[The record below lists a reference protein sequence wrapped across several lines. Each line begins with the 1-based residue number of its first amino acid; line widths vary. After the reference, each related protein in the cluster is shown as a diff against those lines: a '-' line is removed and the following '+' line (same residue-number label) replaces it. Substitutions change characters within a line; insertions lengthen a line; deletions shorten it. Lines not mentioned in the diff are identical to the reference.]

1 MTPYSDPNDK
11 REWQKQNF
19 RKNYGHKLT
28 NQPGDPEFRE
38 LEAERKKPWY
48 QKKQKC
54 KRVVELFEQPGSF
67 LPQFGTLR
75 TWLRRCSQD
84 KVPAMGKVPAMKHQG
99 KWYTSIAAVTWSIW
113 QCGDEAFKENYRAP
127 CKPYFLD

>member
-1 MTPYSDPNDK
+1 MTPYADPNDK

-19 RKNYGHKLT
+19 RVRYHN
-28 NQPGDPEFRE
+28 DPQFPK

-48 QKKQKC
+48 QKKQKL

-75 TWLRRCSQD
+75 TWVRRCSQD
-84 KVPAMGKVPAMKHQG
+84 RVPAMKRQG

-113 QCGDEAFKENYRAP
+113 QCGNELFKESYRAP